1 MHPSG
6 FEERANSLVVLM
18 VPSRFS
24 FSIRSAV
31 VLLLM
36 IATLAISILDER
48 ACGTFSDWAN
58 MGLGGYFGQ
67 LFPRRRD

>member
-1 MHPSG
+1 
-6 FEERANSLVVLM
+6 VVLM

-24 FSIRSAV
+24 FSIPSAV

-36 IATLAISILDER
+36 IATLENAILDER
-48 ACGTFSDWAN
+48 DRGTFSDWAH

>member
-1 MHPSG
+1 
-6 FEERANSLVVLM
+6 M

-24 FSIRSAV
+24 FSIPSAV

-36 IATLAISILDER
+36 IATLASAILDER
-48 ACGTFSDWAN
+48 DRGTFSDWAH

>member
-1 MHPSG
+1 
-6 FEERANSLVVLM
+6 M

-24 FSIRSAV
+24 FSIPSAV

-36 IATLAISILDER
+36 IATLASAILDER
-48 ACGTFSDWAN
+48 DRGTFSDWAN

>member
-1 MHPSG
+1 
-6 FEERANSLVVLM
+6 M

-31 VLLLM
+31 MLLLM
-36 IATLAISILDER
+36 IATLVIAILDER
-48 ACGTFSDWAN
+48 DRGTFSDWAH